1 MPKKKDKTK
10 AKQNRFAPSGET
22 LTAPAGKVM
31 GRKGEMSAS
40 HLAGPGKQVQ
50 LDIGVGQTVV
60 IHWLQALGER
70 VMSRVRAANNPQT
83 CLWLCCCSLPSLEWH
98 SHGTVTVPTGD
109 GFCVWLPSNHGAES
123 NGRVTPQTCTKP
135 IPQ

>member
-10 AKQNRFAPSGET
+10 AKQNRFAPSRET
-22 LTAPAGKVM
+22 LTASAGKVM

-70 VMSRVRAANNPQT
+70 VKSRVRAANNPQT
-83 CLWLCCCSLPSLEWH
+83 TVCGYAAAPCPHWS
-98 SHGTVTVPTGD
+98 GTAMARSQCQLVM
-109 GFCVWLPSNHGAES
+109 GFV
-123 NGRVTPQTCTKP
+123 
-135 IPQ
+135 